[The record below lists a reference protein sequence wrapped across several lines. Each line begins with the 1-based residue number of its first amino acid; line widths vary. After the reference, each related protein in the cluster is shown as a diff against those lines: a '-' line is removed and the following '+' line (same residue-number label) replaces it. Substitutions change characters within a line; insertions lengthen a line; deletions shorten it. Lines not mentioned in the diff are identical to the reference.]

1 MRRRNPEDYL
11 FPGGTLIAYHGGH
24 LLVGGKFDL
33 SYVGRGEGSS
43 FPGIFFTNSK
53 DNAEGY
59 AKLAPLGENY
69 VYTVRLDARG
79 FYDGSVSQPQRL
91 KDRLAQLVKDIGA
104 DKLPTQGHTNRYGY
118 GYIGAVIQKLGP
130 VEGPKA
136 LIDIGVTGQ
145 VRYWGRATKVG
156 NISSDDLFEVA
167 VLDPSVITILSVEKV
182 SVPYSLHGQRKSE
195 MHVFPYDPLF
205 DEGPPPLSPMAQA
218 LHGMVTQIEALGFRV
233 PAHAKASP
241 EGFVAWAETVN
252 VPPGKRAEDVPE
264 YLRLLKEAEA
274 YFEAYIEGDDTYSTY
289 SRLMDQA
296 KAIALREGIYEKRY
310 IEEALRIR
318 REMIASLIRRKEP
331 REIPVFRNPRKRAPA
346 PRTRRKNPMVAGFSR
361 TRAYDPDARIDNDAF
376 QYLVEREIPALAR
389 HHWGGGSYA
398 QVWRV
403 PNSKLVFKATRDE
416 SEIAAQARLMRK
428 GLSHPSIVDG
438 YCVAE
443 SAFHDGLWFIA
454 TRFVD
459 FNSIPSDY
467 WVWLR
472 DNWEYLQDAAE
483 NADVDNYPYDGNV
496 RGRAQQSR
504 FQRWTDHLFDALRL
518 LALEGIRWLDVS
530 KDNLVLDPTTDLPV
544 ILDLGHSEVDG
555 EPEEVPTMTPMEAYR
570 CALRVAGRKTNPY
583 RSRGVRSTRTLR
595 R

>member
-24 LLVGGKFDL
+24 LLTGGKFDL

-59 AKLAPLGENY
+59 AKNAPLGENY

-79 FYDGSVSQPQRL
+79 FYDDQPQRL

-104 DKLPTQGHTNRYGY
+104 DKLPTMYGITNRYGY
-118 GYIGAVIQKLGP
+118 GYIGDIIRKLGP

-145 VRYWGRATKVG
+145 VRYWSRATKVG

-182 SVPYSLHGQRKSE
+182 SVPYSLYDLRKGRKSE
-195 MHVFPYDPLF
+195 MHTHSYDPLF

-218 LHGMVTQIEALGFRV
+218 LHSMVSQIEELGFRV
-233 PAHAKASP
+233 PAHAKDSP

-252 VPPGKRAEDVPE
+252 VPPGKRREDVPE
-264 YLRLLKEAEA
+264 YLRLRDEAEA
-274 YFEAYIEGDDTYSTY
+274 GYERGDGTY
-289 SRLMDQA
+289 SRLTDQA
-296 KAIALREGIYEKRY
+296 VALALREGIYDKQVVEN
-310 IEEALRIR
+310 ALRIR

-346 PRTRRKNPMVAGFSR
+346 TRTRQRNPMVAGLSR
-361 TRAYDPDARIDNDAF
+361 MRAYDPDARIDNDAF
-376 QYLVEREIPALAR
+376 QYLVERDIPALAR

-398 QVWRV
+398 QVWRI
-403 PNSKLVFKATRDE
+403 PNANLVFKATRDE
-416 SEIAAQARLMRK
+416 SEIAAQARLTSR
-428 GLSHPSIVDG
+428 GLSHPSIVDA

-443 SAFHDGLWFIA
+443 SAQHRDVWFIV

-459 FNSIPSDY
+459 FNPLPSDY

-483 NADVDNYPYDGNV
+483 DADVDEYEYDGLA
-496 RGRAQQSR
+496 RKHEKRER
-504 FQRWTDHLFDALRL
+504 FQRWTDHLFDAIRL
-518 LALEGIRWLDVS
+518 LAVEGIKWLDVS
-530 KDNLVLDPTTDLPV
+530 RDNLVLDPTTDLPV
-544 ILDLGHSEVDG
+544 ILDLGHSEVAG
-555 EPEEVPTMTPMEAYR
+555 AHENVPFMSAEEAYR
-570 CALRVAGRKTNPY
+570 CALHVAGRKANPY